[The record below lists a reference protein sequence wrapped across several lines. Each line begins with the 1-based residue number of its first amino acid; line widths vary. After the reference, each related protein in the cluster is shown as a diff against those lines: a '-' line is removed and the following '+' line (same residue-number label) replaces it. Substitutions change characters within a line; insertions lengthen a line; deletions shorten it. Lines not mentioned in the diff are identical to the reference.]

1 MNAVILVGHGSLRQA
16 SGASMIRLAALLRKQ
31 GVAPI
36 ATAGFLNFSK
46 PTVADAVERC
56 ARKGATHIVV
66 QPYFLIPGFYVKR
79 ILPKLIAEARAA
91 HPALTFSI
99 ADAFEYHPALVQMV
113 LDRAA
118 VARTKARCALLLIA
132 HGTPHEEANAPIYEV
147 AKTLRGLD
155 YAAVQVSFMEIN
167 TPDIA
172 KGIQKLVDETSAEQ
186 IVAAPYFLQLGGHV
200 ALDLPEAI
208 GTAQEVYPNIDLK
221 LADYLS
227 YDALLTEVIA
237 QRVSA
242 HLPVAHSNVPTSIN

>member
-56 ARKGATHIVV
+56 ARKGATHIVI
-66 QPYFLIPGFYVKR
+66 QPYFLISGFYVKR

-113 LDRAA
+113 LNRAA
-118 VARTKARCALLLIA
+118 AACTRERRCALLLIA

-147 AKTLRGLD
+147 AKTLRGSD

-172 KGIQKLVDETSAEQ
+172 EGIRKLVDETSAEQ

-208 GTAQEVYPNIDLK
+208 RN
-221 LADYLS
+221 
-227 YDALLTEVIA
+227 
-237 QRVSA
+237 SA
-242 HLPVAHSNVPTSIN
+242 RGSSEY